1 MHIPS
6 GTLDSPTVYFWPS
19 LPKGKEEKPASHL
32 DVLQPASPASK
43 SCLDEGEEVSFETA
57 SLPPLPSSHENSD
70 EEETMEEG
78 EGCFEDPVE
87 EREGCFEEGV
97 M

>member
-6 GTLDSPTVYFWPS
+6 GTLDSPTVQFWPS

-32 DVLQPASPASK
+32 DVLQLASPASK
-43 SCLDEGEEVSFETA
+43 YFLDEGEEVSSETA
-57 SLPPLPSSHENSD
+57 SLPPLPHENSD
-70 EEETMEEG
+70 EEEAMEEG